1 VGWGLVVALCFG
13 APWLTRGLLLREKG
27 TLLALADLRG
37 FLSDASIALLVLGA
51 VGLSVSMGRYWGRA
65 LGLLVLIAFVMLSFA
80 MYEFISVFDSL
91 YALSHV
97 GFLTD
102 SVFLGGSAVR
112 VAHPLLLGSFLLSAI
127 IAASSARRPSGRCW
141 RWWGIAFAVSV
152 VGQVAIPLSHQ
163 QDEWRQRHA
172 IYANLAI
179 IGASPNEESGTIS
192 AEVRGV
198 FRGNLRGKRWIG
210 PLRDRP
216 NVLLIMVEGASG
228 AYLPSVAA
236 VQGVESATQMP
247 KLDALGQE
255 HIVFTQVI
263 SHQRQTNR
271 GEYGI
276 LCGDYPKLLTD
287 QSKMSEQTYGSARQC
302 LPQVLRE
309 RGYTTTYIQ
318 AAPLGFM
325 LKDQFMKKAG
335 FDEIVGD
342 PWFEKSYA
350 RTDWGVD
357 DKAFFEQSVDKVVA
371 LHEAPTPFF
380 ATLLTVGTHHPFTI
394 PANAGADGAGSRQ
407 ERAFRW
413 ADDALAAFLD
423 ELRRRGVLRDTVVVI
438 TSDESAGL
446 ARAESPT
453 QRLLSQSWSFVVVM
467 LPTGVR
473 KRIDTLEAHVDT
485 ALSVIDLL
493 GIEGG
498 ERQFLG
504 RSWFRD
510 YSTPR
515 PVFAGNT
522 YARRVIMWEASGSA
536 VICTESFRDCT
547 RTIPERGLV
556 FGPSRRSAPAEGRER
571 QLLAEVARLTRSG
584 RRDMTEAEALDL
596 LTQEEVIVRA
606 SEGKKL
612 LIGGQYLRVPAGTN
626 LNVVLDLEVL
636 GDGAVVDFHQ
646 DVFLNGHSKFERTG
660 FLVRNGERWKLRYEI
675 GVPDASDQ
683 LVVQLYATAV
693 AGGTARIRFNEAR
706 LGMLP
711 AAIHSEAVRVIEDA
725 TSRPDPH

>member
-1 VGWGLVVALCFG
+1 MALCLG

-27 TLLALADLRG
+27 MLLALADLRG
-37 FLSDASIALLVLGA
+37 FLSDTSIALLVMGA
-51 VGLSVSMGRYWGRA
+51 VGLLFSLGRYWGRA
-65 LGLLVLIAFVMLSFA
+65 LGLLVLIAFVVLSFA

-91 YALSHV
+91 YALSHA

-102 SVFLGGSAVR
+102 SVFLGGSAGR
-112 VAHPLLLGSFLLSAI
+112 LAHPFVFGSFLVLAI
-127 IAASSARRPSGRCW
+127 FAAFSARRPKERWW
-141 RWWGIAFAVSV
+141 RWWGLAFATSV
-152 VGQVAIPLSHQ
+152 LGQVAIPWSHQ

-172 IYANLAI
+172 VYANLAI
-179 IGASPNEESGTIS
+179 VGASPNEESGTIS
-192 AEVRGV
+192 AEVRDV
-198 FRGNLRGKRWIG
+198 FRSNLHGERWIG
-210 PLRDRP
+210 PFLDRP

-236 VQGVESATQMP
+236 AQGVESTTRMP
-247 KLDALGQE
+247 RLDALAQE

-287 QSKMSEQTYGSARQC
+287 QSKMSEQAYGSARLC
-302 LPQVLRE
+302 LPQVLRKL
-309 RGYTTTYIQ
+309 GYSTAYIQ

-335 FDEIVGD
+335 FDQLVGD

-357 DKAFFEQSVDKVVA
+357 DKAFFEQSIEKVVA
-371 LHEAPTPFF
+371 LHEASAPFF

-394 PANAGADGAGSRQ
+394 PADAGGDGARSRQ
-407 ERAFRW
+407 ERAFLW
-413 ADDALAAFLD
+413 ADDALAVFLD
-423 ELRRRGVLRDTVVVI
+423 ELQRRGVLRDTVVII

-446 ARAESPT
+446 ARAESAT

-467 LPTGVR
+467 LPIPQR
-473 KRIDTLEAHVDT
+473 KRIDTLQAHVDT
-485 ALSVIDLL
+485 ALSVTDLL
-493 GIEGG
+493 GIEG
-498 ERQFLG
+498 EARQFLG

-510 YSTPR
+510 YAVPR
-515 PVFAGNT
+515 RLFAGNT

-536 VICTESFRDCT
+536 VVCSESFQDCT
-547 RTIPERGLV
+547 RTIPERSLV
-556 FGPSRRSAPAEGRER
+556 FGPSRRSEPADGRER

-584 RRDMTEAEALDL
+584 RRDMTQTEALDL
-596 LTQEEVIVRA
+596 LAQEEITVRA
-606 SEGKKL
+606 SDGKKL

-626 LNVVLDLEVL
+626 LEVVLDLEVL
-636 GDGAVVDFHQ
+636 GDEAVVDFHQ
-646 DVFLNGHSKFERTG
+646 DVFLNGYSKFERKG

-675 GVPDASDQ
+675 GVPDDSGQ
-683 LVVQLYATAV
+683 LVVQLYATTVVGQA
-693 AGGTARIRFNEAR
+693 ARIRFNEAR
-706 LGMLP
+706 LGMSR
-711 AAIHSEAVRVIEDA
+711 AAIRSESVRVIEDS
-725 TSRPDPH
+725 TSQPDPR